1 MHHDF
6 MLVKK
11 SKINTN
17 EKREKVFT
25 NYFNNNKE
33 NLPCVQIE
41 DDIIIYIY
49 DTLKWIRNDSE
60 ESTQKKGLA
69 YHGLTLIQDDNAE
82 KLKKII
88 KAWAILFSLGEE
100 EFSLEGAY
108 VFEGMKVHEGEEY
121 FTGGSYEKI
130 LVNKRKL
137 IKDFKKLIEILEIAE
152 KDKEYCVFH
161 MGI

>member
-1 MHHDF
+1 M
-6 MLVKK
+6 KK
-11 SKINTN
+11 SKISTKD
-17 EKREKVFT
+17 KREKVVT

-33 NLPCVQIE
+33 NLPFIQIE

-49 DTLKWIRNDSE
+49 DTLKWIRNDCE
-60 ESTQKKGLA
+60 EIVEKRGLA

-88 KAWAILFSLGEE
+88 KAWAILFSLGDE
-100 EFSLEGAY
+100 EFTLEGSY

-121 FTGGSYEKI
+121 FVGGSYEKI
-130 LVNKRKL
+130 IVKKRKL
-137 IKDFKKLIEILEIAE
+137 LKDLKKLIDMLEVVE
-152 KDKEYCVFH
+152 KNAEYCVFH